1 MQGPDQ
7 THGAQSAARDG
18 VPLGL
23 VQMQRSTE
31 TLFIALKSQE
41 RIATGLRGAR
51 PRPFV
56 RPVRPGPVMRVL
68 MRLLPGLARRWQVR
82 VVRHCGLLDAE
93 WYLATH
99 ADVRAAGADP
109 ARHYL
114 RFGAAEGRD
123 PGPGFST
130 VHYLRLYP
138 DVKAAGINPLVH
150 YLTTGWDEKRSIH
163 PLMPEGQT

>member
-18 VPLGL
+18 LPLQL
-23 VQMQRSTE
+23 VQMQRSNE
-31 TLFIALKSQE
+31 ALFMALKTQE
-41 RIATGLRGAR
+41 RLATGLRGAR

-56 RPVRPGPVMRVL
+56 RPIRPGTITRAL
-68 MRLLPGLARRWQVR
+68 MRLVPAFARRWQAGVLR
-82 VVRHCGLLDAE
+82 KSGLLDGD

-99 ADVRAAGADP
+99 ADVRVAHADP
-109 ARHYL
+109 VLHYL
-114 RFGAAEGRD
+114 LFGAAEGRD
-123 PGPGFST
+123 PGPRFST
-130 VHYLRLYP
+130 AHYLRLYP

-163 PLMPEGQT
+163 PQMPEGQA